1 MVSCDCDPVNNSNSN
16 TFCGYGTKTHTF
28 GVIEVI
34 LSSSS
39 VEVLVQ
45 HLLYHTQNLSPT
57 HANTSCYATSL
68 PPHTPTTTTT
78 PTHVHSDTNECKR
91 ILKEDFDIN
100 ASDTDC
106 EAVKRMCEAVSTR
119 AARLAGTGIVALV
132 RKIKKL
138 EKCTVAVDGSL
149 YKLHPMFRGRCGCVV
164 GSVGS

>member
-1 MVSCDCDPVNNSNSN
+1 MP
-16 TFCGYGTKTHTF
+16 
-28 GVIEVI
+28 
-34 LSSSS
+34 
-39 VEVLVQ
+39 
-45 HLLYHTQNLSPT
+45 PP
-57 HANTSCYATSL
+57 
-68 PPHTPTTTTT
+68 PPHTPTTTTTTT

-100 ASDTDC
+100 ASDADC

-149 YKLHPMFRGRCGCVV
+149 YKLHPKFRGRCGCIV